1 MASHKKSH
9 LLSHISINIEKCLT
23 NISKS
28 LILIA
33 KYQDNKTKDWKDVI
47 LFPFKNHLL
56 NAELIIS
63 ILTICLWV
71 L

>member
-47 LFPFKNHLL
+47 LFPFKN
-56 NAELIIS
+56 
-63 ILTICLWV
+63 TY
-71 L
+71 